1 MFLAVGIVIPISVA
15 ILASVAATANVGILV
30 GVIIPVEVIILAVIL
45 GFQGSNLHSGDSF
58 PWLRNNFMG

>member
-1 MFLAVGIVIPISVA
+1 MFLAAGIVIPISVA
-15 ILASVAATANVGILV
+15 ILASVAATNVGILV
-30 GVIIPVEVIILAVIL
+30 GIIIPVDVIILAVIL